1 MNGLYDDEIT
11 GKAYD
16 SRLMK
21 RLLKYL
27 APYRLAIAG
36 CLVILLCATGL
47 GLLRPYLIAVAIDSG
62 IVPKNVRV
70 LNLIAMLFWVAL
82 LVELVLTYVQGYVTR
97 WIGQRITYDLRMV
110 IFSHLQ
116 RLSLSFFDK
125 NPVGRLMTRTTS
137 DVEVLNETLSAGV
150 VTVFG
155 DMFVI
160 VGILIAIFAMDWKL
174 ALITTSVLPLLVYAT
189 AIFRIKVRESFRKIR
204 KKIARIHAYLNE
216 HVMGMTVVQLFC
228 REKESAE
235 EFDKL
240 NRDYRDEYYKTVL
253 YHAVF
258 FPVIEIL
265 QSLTIGLLI
274 WYGGIRVVAGAMP
287 IGLLIAF
294 MQYTQRLYMPIRDLM
309 EKYNILQSAMASSER
324 IFGLLDTP
332 AAVTNPP
339 APHEPER
346 LNGRVEFK
354 NVWFAYNEPEH
365 VLRGVNFTVEP
376 GEHLAIVGPTGMGKT
391 SIINV
396 LIRFYDVQ
404 RGAVLVGGRDIRE
417 YDKRWLRRHMALVSQ
432 DVFLFSGSI
441 LDNITLKNPAISP
454 EDAKQA
460 ADYVN
465 VTAFASRL
473 PHGFDEHVG
482 ERGVKLSVGQRQLLA
497 FARAL
502 AHNPRIL
509 VLDEA
514 TSSVDTET
522 ERLIQDAIRKLMV
535 GRTAIVIAHRLS
547 TILNSDQIIV
557 IHKGEVRE
565 RGTHAELVARGGL
578 YYKLYQLQYKE
589 QLLRPANGDHTVVTM
604 SDTPA

>member
-1 MNGLYDDEIT
+1 
-11 GKAYD
+11 
-16 SRLMK
+16 
-21 RLLKYL
+21 
-27 APYRLAIAG
+27 
-36 CLVILLCATGL
+36 
-47 GLLRPYLIAVAIDSG
+47 
-62 IVPKNVRV
+62 
-70 LNLIAMLFWVAL
+70 
-82 LVELVLTYVQGYVTR
+82 
-97 WIGQRITYDLRMV
+97 
-110 IFSHLQ
+110 
-116 RLSLSFFDK
+116 
-125 NPVGRLMTRTTS
+125 
-137 DVEVLNETLSAGV
+137 
-150 VTVFG
+150 
-155 DMFVI
+155 
-160 VGILIAIFAMDWKL
+160 
-174 ALITTSVLPLLVYAT
+174 
-189 AIFRIKVRESFRKIR
+189 
-204 KKIARIHAYLNE
+204 
-216 HVMGMTVVQLFC
+216 
-228 REKESAE
+228 
-235 EFDKL
+235 
-240 NRDYRDEYYKTVL
+240 
-253 YHAVF
+253 
-258 FPVIEIL
+258 
-265 QSLTIGLLI
+265 
-274 WYGGIRVVAGAMP
+274 
-287 IGLLIAF
+287 
-294 MQYTQRLYMPIRDLM
+294 MPIRDLM

-396 LIRFYDVQ
+396 LSRFYDVQ

-454 EDAKQA
+454 EDAKRA

-473 PHGFDEHVG
+473 PHEFDEHVG